1 MVAPHLRCPVITIV
15 LGGLVI
21 PNALKDPV
29 VPVVDAPGGVAIR
42 LALPLR
48 MRSSSSHAGNADP
61 ADAGPPTQLQS
72 PPACIRGAELRR
84 NTRRTVDAGQPRVPA
99 VQRQQGIR
107 FAHTT
112 DDRQLGNRTVW
123 LPLPSFPLPRMVK
136 PHLFSPAPGP
146 GMPMTAIVAGEVR
159 SGAGLT
165 TRTAAHEAE
174 VAAARPRRTPLAA
187 RGIDAAEVE

>member
-1 MVAPHLRCPVITIV
+1 MCRSFFSF
-15 LGGLVI
+15 LGGGGG
-21 PNALKDPV
+21 
-29 VPVVDAPGGVAIR
+29 APLYISA
-42 LALPLR
+42 
-48 MRSSSSHAGNADP
+48 
-61 ADAGPPTQLQS
+61 
-72 PPACIRGAELRR
+72 PPAAGVPQRHW
-84 NTRRTVDAGQPRVPA
+84 RRTVDAGQPRVPA

-146 GMPMTAIVAGEVR
+146 GMPMTAIVTGEVR

-187 RGIDAAEVE
+187 RGIDAGITTSVGGQVVSRLSRTPPVHLLFSNPSKIPPKANPAR